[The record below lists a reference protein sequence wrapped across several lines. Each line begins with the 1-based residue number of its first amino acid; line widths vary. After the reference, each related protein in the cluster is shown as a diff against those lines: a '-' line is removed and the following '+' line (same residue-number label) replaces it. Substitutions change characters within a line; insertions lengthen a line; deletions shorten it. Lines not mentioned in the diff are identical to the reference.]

1 MFLEQER
8 CYGLGIEAVGTDA
21 LVSRMRSKTEVI
33 TAWVGAKP
41 SPRTD

>member
-8 CYGLGIEAVGTDA
+8 CYALGTEALGTDA

-33 TAWVGAKP
+33 TAWAWPKP
-41 SPRTD
+41 SPRAD